1 MTSPSPSAAVSPRA
15 GRASDGGRFL
25 PGTILAGRYR
35 MIGLLGRG
43 GMGEVYR
50 ADDLTLGQ
58 SVALKF
64 LPRDVEAQPDRLER
78 FLTEVRMSLRVTH
91 PNVCRVHDIG
101 QAEGRHF
108 LSMEYVDGEDLASLL
123 RRIGRLPED
132 KAVEIARQLCAGLE
146 AAHAEGVLHRDL
158 KPANVMLDGRG
169 RAKIT
174 DFGLA
179 GATEGIAG
187 HEARAGTPQYMAPE
201 QLAGGGLSRQTDL
214 YALGLV
220 LYELFTGKRAFEA
233 GQIAD
238 LARLQ
243 QSTPTS
249 PSAHVSH
256 LDPAIERAILRC
268 LAPNPANRPSSAV
281 ALAAALPGGDPLAMA
296 QAAGETP
303 SPEMVARAGGTGALR
318 PPVAV
323 ACLATVLAGLVVVW
337 LGFGHFSMFR
347 YLPLALSPA
356 ELRAAARSSIA
367 AVGYAQP
374 PVDVASG
381 FGWSER
387 VVEQIVR
394 EDTSRDRWNR
404 LRTAVP
410 PAAYFWYRE
419 SPVPLVPTSS
429 VGRTGSFN
437 PPMTRAGM
445 AFVRLD
451 PSGRLFMFVA
461 VPPEYSESPGPWG
474 EADWPALFRQAGLD
488 VADFAP
494 EAPRWTPP
502 NVAADLQRAWVNGS
516 LRVEAASFRGRPV
529 WFEVIPAWRVAD
541 TGAPSPTPLGLL
553 VGQFVLVAFALLLLV
568 SAALLARRNVRLGR
582 GNLNGALRLAV
593 AFAVAGTLADL
604 LSTSTSLDAFLAGLF
619 SNLSWQLFAA
629 VVVWLAYMAI
639 EPYVRRLWPHTLIAW
654 QRMLEG
660 RFRDPLVG
668 RHLLVGAMAG
678 VVLSLIRLLPRAS
691 WLGLPNAMPPPVGL
705 DALGGSEHL
714 LAEFASVLQTS
725 LFVPMALL
733 LSFLVLRALF
743 RRPWIAALAI
753 MTVVPGALLLIGAP
767 PQFLIRFVA
776 LIGLGLFILTRWG
789 LFAML
794 TAVVFSSW
802 GSFPLTLDTS
812 SWYFSW
818 SVATMLVFAGV
829 AVYGF
834 VVSLGGQALFKEPF
848 LDLDRDEQPAPGTAV
863 R

>member
-1 MTSPSPSAAVSPRA
+1 M
-15 GRASDGGRFL
+15 
-25 PGTILAGRYR
+25 AGRYR

-50 ADDLTLGQ
+50 ADDLKLGQ
-58 SVALKF
+58 PVALKF
-64 LPRDVEAQPDRLER
+64 LPRDVEAEPDRLER
-78 FLTEVRMSLRVTH
+78 FLTEVRLSLRVTH
-91 PNVCRVHDIG
+91 PNVCRVYDIG

-169 RAKIT
+169 RARLT

-179 GATEGIAG
+179 GATEGITG

-201 QLAGGGLSRQTDL
+201 QLSGGELSKQTDL
-214 YALGLV
+214 YSLGLV

-233 GQIAD
+233 GKIAD

-249 PSAHVSH
+249 PCALVSS

-268 LAPNPANRPSSAV
+268 LAPDPANRPASAA

-323 ACLATVLAGLVVVW
+323 ACLATVLVGLVAVW
-337 LGFGHFSMFR
+337 IGTGYFSMFR
-347 YLPLALSPA
+347 YLPLPLSPA
-356 ELRAAARSSIA
+356 EMTASARASIA
-367 AVGYAQP
+367 AIGYTTP
-374 PVDVASG
+374 PVDTASG
-381 FGWSER
+381 FGWSEAAVR
-387 VVEQIVR
+387 QIVR
-394 EDTSRDRWNR
+394 DDTSPNRWTR

-419 SPVPLVPTSS
+419 SPVPLVPISG

-437 PPMTRAGM
+437 PPMTAAGM
-445 AFVRLD
+445 VFVRLD
-451 PSGRLFMFVA
+451 PAGHLFVFMA
-461 VPPEYSESPGPWG
+461 VPPDYSESSGPWK
-474 EADWPALFRQAGLD
+474 EPDWRTLFGLAGLNP
-488 VADFAP
+488 AEFQP
-494 EAPRWTPP
+494 TAPRWTPP
-502 NVAADLQRAWVNGS
+502 NVPADLQRAWVKGR
-516 LRVEAASFRGRPV
+516 LRVEAASFHGLPD

-541 TGAPSPTPLGLL
+541 TGAPTPTPLGQRTGEL
-553 VGQFVLVAFALLLLV
+553 VLFAFVLFLLV
-568 SAALLARRNVRLGR
+568 SAALLARRNARLGR
-582 GNLNGALRLAV
+582 GNPTGALRLV
-593 AFAVAGTLADL
+593 VVFAAAGTLGDL
-604 LSTSTSLDAFLAGLF
+604 LSTSTSVQAFLEVFFG
-619 SNLSWQLFAA
+619 NLSAQIFLAL
-629 VVVWLAYMAI
+629 VIWLAYMAI
-639 EPYVRRLWPHTLIAW
+639 EPYVRRLWPDTLIAW

-660 RFRDPLVG
+660 RFRDPLIG
-668 RHLLVGAMAG
+668 RHVLVGALAG
-678 VVLSLIRLLPRAS
+678 VGISLVRLLPYAAP
-691 WLGLPNAMPPPVGL
+691 WLGLPPPLPSPVGL
-705 DALGGSEHL
+705 DALGGFRHL
-714 LAEFASVLQTS
+714 VAEYATVLQTS
-725 LFVPMALL
+725 LLVPVALL
-733 LSFLVLRALF
+733 LGFLVLRAVF
-743 RRPWIAALAI
+743 RRPWIAAVAV

-767 PQFLIRFVA
+767 PEFAIPFVA
-776 LIGLGLFILTRWG
+776 TIGLGLFILTRWG

-802 GSFPLTLDTS
+802 RSFPLTLDTS

-818 SVATMLVFAGV
+818 SVATMILFAGV

-834 VVSLGGQALFKEPF
+834 VVSLAGQALFKNPL
-848 LDLDRDEQPAPGTAV
+848 LDLEAE
-863 R
+863 